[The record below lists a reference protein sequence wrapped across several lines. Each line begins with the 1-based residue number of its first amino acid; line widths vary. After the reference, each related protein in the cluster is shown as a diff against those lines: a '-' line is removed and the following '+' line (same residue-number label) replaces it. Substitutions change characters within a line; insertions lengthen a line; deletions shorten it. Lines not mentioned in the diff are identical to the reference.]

1 MKIDVV
7 KREKD
12 FLRVSGAESES
23 YLQGQ
28 LSQEIEGMSD
38 GESRFTFLL
47 QPSGKVDAWLRVTRQ
62 TQNDYLLDVDKH
74 YGELVLARLKRF
86 LLRTDCRIEILNY
99 SLYTEIGRSSLSGN
113 DLVDGIA
120 IPYSW
125 FDFEF
130 TDYIFK
136 SDSCS
141 EGFNLVNDEVWAE
154 VRIKAGI
161 PEMGKEIDTSTI
173 PASLGIVD
181 SSVSFSKGCYTGQEL
196 VARMD
201 SRKGGTPYRLVRISG
216 TSGIA
221 ASQGVLL
228 KDGEEVG
235 TITSEIVID
244 NDFFALGFL
253 KRGIESPTEAQIVDE
268 DSNEKSVFV
277 MPLEG

>member
-1 MKIDVV
+1 MKLDFV

-12 FLRVSGAESES
+12 FLRVSGTEAES

-28 LSQEIEGMSD
+28 LSQDIEEMSD

-47 QPSGKVDAWLRVTRQ
+47 QPSGKVDAWLRITRQ
-62 TQNDYLLDVDKH
+62 TQNDYLLDVDKN

-86 LLRTDCRIEILNY
+86 LLRTDCRVEISNY
-99 SLYTEIGRSSLSGN
+99 FLYTEIGNSRNEN
-113 DLVDGIA
+113 DFVDCIA

-125 FDFEF
+125 FGFEF

-136 SDSCS
+136 SDSFS
-141 EGFNLVNDEVWAE
+141 EGFNLMDDQVWKG

-173 PASLGIVD
+173 PASLGILD
-181 SSVSFSKGCYTGQEL
+181 FSVSFTKGCYTGQEL

-201 SRKGGTPYRLVRISG
+201 SRKGGTPYRLVKISG
-216 TSGIA
+216 TSGMT

-228 KDGEEVG
+228 NDGEEIG
-235 TITSEIVID
+235 TITSEIIID

-253 KRGIESPTEAQIVDE
+253 KRGVNTPTEAQIVDE

-277 MPLEG
+277 MSLEG

>member
-12 FLRVSGAESES
+12 FLRISGTEAES

-28 LSQEIEGMSD
+28 LSQDIEGMSD
-38 GESRFTFLL
+38 GEARFTFLL
-47 QPSGKVDAWLRVTRQ
+47 QPSGKVDAWLRITRQ
-62 TQNDYLLDVDKH
+62 AQNDYLIDVDKN

-86 LLRTDCRIEILNY
+86 LLRTDCRVEILNY
-99 SLYTEIGRSSLSGN
+99 FLYTEIGNSRNEN
-113 DLVDGIA
+113 DFVDCIA

-125 FDFEF
+125 FGFEF

-136 SDSCS
+136 SDSFS
-141 EGFNLVNDEVWAE
+141 EGFTLIDDQVWTE

-173 PASLGIVD
+173 PASLGIAD
-181 SSVSFSKGCYTGQEL
+181 FSVSFTKGCYTGQEL

-201 SRKGGTPYRLVRISG
+201 SRKGGTPYRLVKISG
-216 TSGIA
+216 ISGIT

-228 KDGEEVG
+228 NNGEEIG

-244 NDFFALGFL
+244 NNFFALGFL
-253 KRGIESPTEAQIVDE
+253 KRGVNSPIEAQVIDE
-268 DSNEKSVFV
+268 GSNEKSVFV

>member
-12 FLRVSGAESES
+12 FLRISGTEAES

-28 LSQEIEGMSD
+28 LSQDIEGMSD
-38 GESRFTFLL
+38 GEARFTFLL
-47 QPSGKVDAWLRVTRQ
+47 QPSGKVDAWLRITRQ
-62 TQNDYLLDVDKH
+62 AQNDYLIDVDKN

-86 LLRTDCRIEILNY
+86 LLRTDCRVEILNY
-99 SLYTEIGRSSLSGN
+99 FLYTEIGNSRNEN
-113 DLVDGIA
+113 DFVDCIA

-125 FDFEF
+125 FGFEF

-136 SDSCS
+136 SDSFS
-141 EGFNLVNDEVWAE
+141 EGFTLIDDQVWTE

-173 PASLGIVD
+173 PASLGIAD
-181 SSVSFSKGCYTGQEL
+181 FSVSFTKGCYTGQEL

-201 SRKGGTPYRLVRISG
+201 SRKGGTPYRLVKISG
-216 TSGIA
+216 TSGIT

-228 KDGEEVG
+228 NNGEEIG

-253 KRGIESPTEAQIVDE
+253 KRGVNSPIEAQVIDE
-268 DSNEKSVFV
+268 GSNEKSVFV
-277 MPLEG
+277 IPLEG

>member
-1 MKIDVV
+1 MKIDFV

-12 FLRVSGAESES
+12 FLRVSGTEAES

-28 LSQEIEGMSD
+28 LSQDIEEMSD

-47 QPSGKVDAWLRVTRQ
+47 QPSGKVDAWLRITRQ
-62 TQNDYLLDVDKH
+62 TQNDYLLDVDKN

-86 LLRTDCRIEILNY
+86 LLRTDCRVEILNY
-99 SLYTEIGRSSLSGN
+99 FLYTEIGNSRNEN
-113 DLVDGIA
+113 DFVDCIA

-125 FDFEF
+125 FGFEF

-136 SDSCS
+136 SDSFS
-141 EGFNLVNDEVWAE
+141 EGFNLIDDQVWKG

-173 PASLGIVD
+173 PASLGILD
-181 SSVSFSKGCYTGQEL
+181 FSVSFTKGCYTGQEL

-201 SRKGGTPYRLVRISG
+201 SRKGGTPYRLVKISG
-216 TSGIA
+216 TSGMTV
-221 ASQGVLL
+221 SQGVLL
-228 KDGEEVG
+228 NDGEEIG
-235 TITSEIVID
+235 TITSEIIID
-244 NDFFALGFL
+244 NDYFALGFL
-253 KRGIESPTEAQIVDE
+253 KRGVNTPTEAQIVDE

-277 MPLEG
+277 MSLEG

>member
-12 FLRVSGAESES
+12 FLRISGTEAES

-28 LSQEIEGMSD
+28 LSQDIEGMSD
-38 GESRFTFLL
+38 GEARFTFLL
-47 QPSGKVDAWLRVTRQ
+47 QPSGKVDAWLRITRQ
-62 TQNDYLLDVDKH
+62 AQNDYLIDVDKN

-86 LLRTDCRIEILNY
+86 LLRTDCRVEILNY
-99 SLYTEIGRSSLSGN
+99 FLYTEIGNSRNEN
-113 DLVDGIA
+113 DFVDCIA

-125 FDFEF
+125 FGFEF

-136 SDSCS
+136 SDSFS
-141 EGFNLVNDEVWAE
+141 EGFTLIDDQVWTE

-173 PASLGIVD
+173 PASLGIAD
-181 SSVSFSKGCYTGQEL
+181 FSVSFTKGCYTGQEL

-201 SRKGGTPYRLVRISG
+201 SRKAGTPYRLVKISG
-216 TSGIA
+216 TSGIT

-228 KDGEEVG
+228 NNGEEIG

-253 KRGIESPTEAQIVDE
+253 KRGVNSPIEAQVIDE

>member
-12 FLRVSGAESES
+12 FLRISGTEAES

-28 LSQEIEGMSD
+28 LSQDIEGMSD
-38 GESRFTFLL
+38 GEARFTFLL
-47 QPSGKVDAWLRVTRQ
+47 QPSGKVDAWLRITRQ
-62 TQNDYLLDVDKH
+62 AQNDYLLDVDKN

-86 LLRTDCRIEILNY
+86 LLRTDCRVEILNY
-99 SLYTEIGRSSLSGN
+99 FLYTEIGNSRNEN
-113 DLVDGIA
+113 DFVDCIA

-125 FDFEF
+125 FGFEF

-136 SDSCS
+136 SDSFS
-141 EGFNLVNDEVWAE
+141 EGFTLIDDQVWTE

-173 PASLGIVD
+173 PASLGIAD
-181 SSVSFSKGCYTGQEL
+181 FSVSFTKGCYTGQEL

-201 SRKGGTPYRLVRISG
+201 SRKGGTPYRLVKISG
-216 TSGIA
+216 ISGIT

-228 KDGEEVG
+228 NNGEEIG

-244 NDFFALGFL
+244 NNFFALGFL
-253 KRGIESPTEAQIVDE
+253 KRGVNSPIEAQVIDE

>member
-12 FLRVSGAESES
+12 FLRVSGTEAES

-28 LSQEIEGMSD
+28 LSQDIEGMSD
-38 GESRFTFLL
+38 GEARFTFLL
-47 QPSGKVDAWLRVTRQ
+47 QPSGKVDAWLRITRQ
-62 TQNDYLLDVDKH
+62 AQNDYLLDVDKN

-86 LLRTDCRIEILNY
+86 LLRTDCRVEISSY
-99 SLYTEIGRSSLSGN
+99 FLYTEIGNSRNEN
-113 DLVDGIA
+113 DFVDCIA

-125 FDFEF
+125 FGFEF

-136 SDSCS
+136 SDSFS
-141 EGFNLVNDEVWAE
+141 EGFNLIDDQVWKG

-173 PASLGIVD
+173 PASLGILD
-181 SSVSFSKGCYTGQEL
+181 FSVSFTKGCYTGQEL

-201 SRKGGTPYRLVRISG
+201 SRKGGTPYRLVKISG
-216 TSGIA
+216 TSGMT

-228 KDGEEVG
+228 NDGEEIG
-235 TITSEIVID
+235 TITSEIIID
-244 NDFFALGFL
+244 NDYFALGFL
-253 KRGIESPTEAQIVDE
+253 KRGVNTPTEAQIVDE

-277 MPLEG
+277 MSLEG

>member
-1 MKIDVV
+1 MKLDVV

-12 FLRVSGAESES
+12 FLRVSGTEAES

-28 LSQEIEGMSD
+28 LSQDIEGMSD

-47 QPSGKVDAWLRVTRQ
+47 QPSGKVDAWLRITRQ
-62 TQNDYLLDVDKH
+62 TQNDYLFDVDKN
-74 YGELVLARLKRF
+74 YGELVLARLEWF
-86 LLRTDCRIEILNY
+86 LLRTDCRVEILNY
-99 SLYTEIGRSSLSGN
+99 FLYTEIGNSRNEN
-113 DLVDGIA
+113 DFVDCIA

-125 FDFEF
+125 FGFEF

-136 SDSCS
+136 SDSFS
-141 EGFNLVNDEVWAE
+141 EGFNLMDDQVWKG

-173 PASLGIVD
+173 PASLGILD
-181 SSVSFSKGCYTGQEL
+181 FSVSFTKGCYTGQEL

-201 SRKGGTPYRLVRISG
+201 SRKGGTPYRLVKISG
-216 TSGIA
+216 TSGMT

-228 KDGEEVG
+228 NDGEEIG
-235 TITSEIVID
+235 TITSETIID

-253 KRGIESPTEAQIVDE
+253 KRGVNTPTEAQIVDE

-277 MPLEG
+277 MSLEG

>member
-12 FLRVSGAESES
+12 FLRISGTEAES

-28 LSQEIEGMSD
+28 LSQDIEGMSD
-38 GESRFTFLL
+38 GEARFTFLL
-47 QPSGKVDAWLRVTRQ
+47 QPSGKVDAWLRITRQ
-62 TQNDYLLDVDKH
+62 AQNDYLIDVDKN

-86 LLRTDCRIEILNY
+86 LLRTDCRVEILNY
-99 SLYTEIGRSSLSGN
+99 FLYTEIGNSRNEN
-113 DLVDGIA
+113 DFVDCIA

-125 FDFEF
+125 FGFEF

-136 SDSCS
+136 SDSFS
-141 EGFNLVNDEVWAE
+141 EGFTLIDDQVWTE

-173 PASLGIVD
+173 PASLGIAD
-181 SSVSFSKGCYTGQEL
+181 FSVSFTKGCYTGQEL

-201 SRKGGTPYRLVRISG
+201 SRKGGTPYRLVKISG
-216 TSGIA
+216 ISGIT

-228 KDGEEVG
+228 NNGEEIG

-244 NDFFALGFL
+244 NNFFALGFL
-253 KRGIESPTEAQIVDE
+253 KRGVNSPIEAQVIDE
-268 DSNEKSVFV
+268 GSNEKSVFV
-277 MPLEG
+277 IPLEG

>member
-12 FLRVSGAESES
+12 FLRVSGTEAES

-28 LSQEIEGMSD
+28 LSQDIEEMSD

-47 QPSGKVDAWLRVTRQ
+47 QPSGKVDAWLRITRQ
-62 TQNDYLLDVDKH
+62 TQNDYLLDVDKN

-86 LLRTDCRIEILNY
+86 LLRTDCRVEISNY
-99 SLYTEIGRSSLSGN
+99 FLYTEIGNSRNEN
-113 DLVDGIA
+113 DFVDCIA

-125 FDFEF
+125 FGFEF

-136 SDSCS
+136 SDSFS
-141 EGFNLVNDEVWAE
+141 EGFTLIDDRVWTE

-173 PASLGIVD
+173 PASLGILD
-181 SSVSFSKGCYTGQEL
+181 FSVSFTKGCYTGQEL

-201 SRKGGTPYRLVRISG
+201 SRKGGTPYRLVKISG
-216 TSGIA
+216 TSGMT

-228 KDGEEVG
+228 NDGEEIG
-235 TITSEIVID
+235 TITSEIIID
-244 NDFFALGFL
+244 NDYFALGFL
-253 KRGIESPTEAQIVDE
+253 KRGVNTPTEAQIVGE

-277 MPLEG
+277 MSLEG

>member
-1 MKIDVV
+1 MEINFV

-12 FLRVSGAESES
+12 FLRVSGTESES

-62 TQNDYLLDVDKH
+62 TQNDYLLDVDKN
-74 YGELVLARLKRF
+74 YGELVLTRLKRF
-86 LLRTDCRIEILNY
+86 LLRTDCRIEILDY
-99 SLYTEIGRSSLSGN
+99 SLYTKIGSSLNGN
-113 DLVDGIA
+113 DFVDGIA

-136 SDSCS
+136 SDSCY
-141 EGFNLVNDEVWAE
+141 EGFNLVNDRVWAE
-154 VRIKAGI
+154 MRIKAGI

-173 PASLGIVD
+173 PASLGIID
-181 SSVSFSKGCYTGQEL
+181 SSVSFSEGCYTGQEL

-216 TSGIA
+216 TSGVT

-235 TITSEIVID
+235 TITSEIVIG

-268 DSNEKSVFV
+268 YSNEKSVFV

>member
-1 MKIDVV
+1 MKIDFV

-12 FLRVSGAESES
+12 FLRVSGTEAES

-28 LSQEIEGMSD
+28 LSQDIEEMSD

-47 QPSGKVDAWLRVTRQ
+47 QPSGKVDAWLRITRQ
-62 TQNDYLLDVDKH
+62 TQNDYLLDVDKN

-86 LLRTDCRIEILNY
+86 LLRTDCRVEILNY
-99 SLYTEIGRSSLSGN
+99 FLYTEIGNSRNEN
-113 DLVDGIA
+113 DFVDCIA

-125 FDFEF
+125 FGFEF

-136 SDSCS
+136 SDSFS
-141 EGFNLVNDEVWAE
+141 EGFTLIDDQVWTE

-173 PASLGIVD
+173 PASLGIAD
-181 SSVSFSKGCYTGQEL
+181 FSVSFTKGCYTGQEL

-201 SRKGGTPYRLVRISG
+201 SRKGGTPYRLVKISG
-216 TSGIA
+216 ISGIT

-228 KDGEEVG
+228 NNGEEIG

-253 KRGIESPTEAQIVDE
+253 KRGVNSPIEAQVIDE

>member
-12 FLRVSGAESES
+12 FLRISGTEAES

-28 LSQEIEGMSD
+28 LSQDIEGMSD
-38 GESRFTFLL
+38 GEARFTFLL
-47 QPSGKVDAWLRVTRQ
+47 QPSGKVDAWLRITRQ
-62 TQNDYLLDVDKH
+62 AQNDYLLDVDKN

-86 LLRTDCRIEILNY
+86 LLRTDCRVEILNY
-99 SLYTEIGRSSLSGN
+99 FLYTEIGNSRNEN
-113 DLVDGIA
+113 DFVDCIA

-125 FDFEF
+125 FGFEF

-136 SDSCS
+136 SDSFS
-141 EGFNLVNDEVWAE
+141 EGFTLIDDQVWTE

-173 PASLGIVD
+173 PASLGIAD
-181 SSVSFSKGCYTGQEL
+181 FSVSFTKGCYTGQEL

-201 SRKGGTPYRLVRISG
+201 SRKGGTPYRLVKISG
-216 TSGIA
+216 ISGIT

-228 KDGEEVG
+228 NNGEEIG

-253 KRGIESPTEAQIVDE
+253 KRGVNSPIEAQVIDE
-268 DSNEKSVFV
+268 GSNEKSVFV
-277 MPLEG
+277 IPLEG

>member
-12 FLRVSGAESES
+12 FLRVSGTEAES

-28 LSQEIEGMSD
+28 LSQDIEGMSD
-38 GESRFTFLL
+38 GEARFTFLL
-47 QPSGKVDAWLRVTRQ
+47 QPSGKVDAWLRITRQ
-62 TQNDYLLDVDKH
+62 AQNDYLLDVDKN

-86 LLRTDCRIEILNY
+86 LLRTDCRVEILNY
-99 SLYTEIGRSSLSGN
+99 FLYTEIGNSRNEN
-113 DLVDGIA
+113 DFVDCIA

-125 FDFEF
+125 FGFEF

-136 SDSCS
+136 SDSFS
-141 EGFNLVNDEVWAE
+141 EGFTLIDDQVWTE

-173 PASLGIVD
+173 PASLGIAD
-181 SSVSFSKGCYTGQEL
+181 FSVSFTKGCYTGQEL

-201 SRKGGTPYRLVRISG
+201 SRKGGTPYRLVKISG
-216 TSGIA
+216 TSGIT

-228 KDGEEVG
+228 NNGEEIG

-253 KRGIESPTEAQIVDE
+253 KRGVNSPIEAQVIDE

>member
-1 MKIDVV
+1 MKIDFV

-12 FLRVSGAESES
+12 FLRVSGTEAES

-28 LSQEIEGMSD
+28 LSQDIEEMSD

-47 QPSGKVDAWLRVTRQ
+47 QPSGKVDAWLRITRQ
-62 TQNDYLLDVDKH
+62 TQNDYLLDVDKN

-86 LLRTDCRIEILNY
+86 LLRTDCRVEISNY
-99 SLYTEIGRSSLSGN
+99 FLYTEIGNSRNEN
-113 DLVDGIA
+113 DFVDCIA

-125 FDFEF
+125 FGFEF

-136 SDSCS
+136 SDSFS
-141 EGFNLVNDEVWAE
+141 EGFNLMDDQVWKG

-173 PASLGIVD
+173 PASLGILD
-181 SSVSFSKGCYTGQEL
+181 FSVSFTKGCYTGQEL

-201 SRKGGTPYRLVRISG
+201 SRKGGTPYRLVKISG
-216 TSGIA
+216 TSGMT

-228 KDGEEVG
+228 NDGEEIG
-235 TITSEIVID
+235 TITSEIIID
-244 NDFFALGFL
+244 NDYFALGFL
-253 KRGIESPTEAQIVDE
+253 KRGVNTPTEAQIVDE

-277 MPLEG
+277 MSLEG

>member
-12 FLRVSGAESES
+12 FLRVSGTEAES

-28 LSQEIEGMSD
+28 LSQDIEGMSD
-38 GESRFTFLL
+38 GEARFTFLL
-47 QPSGKVDAWLRVTRQ
+47 QPSGKVDAWLRITRQ
-62 TQNDYLLDVDKH
+62 AQNDYLIDVDKN

-86 LLRTDCRIEILNY
+86 LLRTDCRVEILNY
-99 SLYTEIGRSSLSGN
+99 FLYTEIGNSRNEN
-113 DLVDGIA
+113 DFVDCIA

-125 FDFEF
+125 FGFEF

-136 SDSCS
+136 SDSFS
-141 EGFNLVNDEVWAE
+141 EGFTLIDDQVWTE

-173 PASLGIVD
+173 PASLGIAD
-181 SSVSFSKGCYTGQEL
+181 FSVSFTKGCYTGQEL

-201 SRKGGTPYRLVRISG
+201 SRKGGTPYRLVKISG
-216 TSGIA
+216 TSGIT

-228 KDGEEVG
+228 NNGEEIG

-244 NDFFALGFL
+244 NNFFALGFL
-253 KRGIESPTEAQIVDE
+253 KRGVNSPIEAQVIDE
-268 DSNEKSVFV
+268 GSNEKSVFV
-277 MPLEG
+277 IPLEG

>member
-1 MKIDVV
+1 MKIDFV

-12 FLRVSGAESES
+12 FLRVSGTEAES

-28 LSQEIEGMSD
+28 LSQDIEEMSD

-47 QPSGKVDAWLRVTRQ
+47 QPSGKVDAWLRITRQ
-62 TQNDYLLDVDKH
+62 TQNDYLLDVDKN

-86 LLRTDCRIEILNY
+86 LLRTDCRVEILNY
-99 SLYTEIGRSSLSGN
+99 FLYTEIGNSRNEN
-113 DLVDGIA
+113 DFVDCIA

-125 FDFEF
+125 FGFEF

-136 SDSCS
+136 SDNFS
-141 EGFNLVNDEVWAE
+141 EGFNLIDDQVWKG

-173 PASLGIVD
+173 PASLGILD
-181 SSVSFSKGCYTGQEL
+181 FSVSFTKGCYTGQEL

-201 SRKGGTPYRLVRISG
+201 SRKGGTPYRLVKISG
-216 TSGIA
+216 TSGMT

-228 KDGEEVG
+228 NDGEEIG
-235 TITSEIVID
+235 TITSEIIID

-253 KRGIESPTEAQIVDE
+253 KRGVNTPTEAQIVDE

-277 MPLEG
+277 MSLEG

>member
-1 MKIDVV
+1 MKIDFV

-12 FLRVSGAESES
+12 FLRVSGTEAES

-28 LSQEIEGMSD
+28 LSQDIEEMSD

-47 QPSGKVDAWLRVTRQ
+47 QPSGKVDAWLRITRQ
-62 TQNDYLLDVDKH
+62 TQNDYLLDVDKN

-86 LLRTDCRIEILNY
+86 LLRTDCRVEILNY
-99 SLYTEIGRSSLSGN
+99 FLYTEIGNSRNEN
-113 DLVDGIA
+113 DFVDCIA

-125 FDFEF
+125 FGFEF

-136 SDSCS
+136 SDSFS
-141 EGFNLVNDEVWAE
+141 EGFNLIDDQVWKG

-173 PASLGIVD
+173 PASLGILD
-181 SSVSFSKGCYTGQEL
+181 FSVSFTKGCYTGQEL

-201 SRKGGTPYRLVRISG
+201 SRKGGTPYRLVKISG
-216 TSGIA
+216 TSGIT

-228 KDGEEVG
+228 NDGEEIG
-235 TITSEIVID
+235 TITSEIIID

-253 KRGIESPTEAQIVDE
+253 KRGVDTPTEAQIVDE

-277 MPLEG
+277 MSLEG

>member
-1 MKIDVV
+1 MKIDFV

-12 FLRVSGAESES
+12 FLRVSGTEAES

-28 LSQEIEGMSD
+28 LSQDIEEMSD

-47 QPSGKVDAWLRVTRQ
+47 QPSGKVDAWLRITRQ
-62 TQNDYLLDVDKH
+62 TQNDYLLDVDKN

-86 LLRTDCRIEILNY
+86 LLRTDCRVEILNY
-99 SLYTEIGRSSLSGN
+99 FLYTEIGNSRNEN
-113 DLVDGIA
+113 DFVDCIA

-125 FDFEF
+125 FGFEF

-136 SDSCS
+136 SDNFS
-141 EGFNLVNDEVWAE
+141 EGFNLIDDQVWKG

-173 PASLGIVD
+173 PASLGILD
-181 SSVSFSKGCYTGQEL
+181 FSVSFTKGCYTGQEL

-201 SRKGGTPYRLVRISG
+201 SRKGGTPYRLVKISG
-216 TSGIA
+216 TSGMT

-228 KDGEEVG
+228 NDGEEIG
-235 TITSEIVID
+235 TITSEIIID

-253 KRGIESPTEAQIVDE
+253 KRGVNTPTEAQIVGE

-277 MPLEG
+277 MSLEG

>member
-1 MKIDVV
+1 MKIDFV

-12 FLRVSGAESES
+12 FLRVSGTEAES

-28 LSQEIEGMSD
+28 LSQDIEEMSD

-47 QPSGKVDAWLRVTRQ
+47 QPSGKVDAWLRITRQ
-62 TQNDYLLDVDKH
+62 TQNDYLLDVDKN

-86 LLRTDCRIEILNY
+86 LLRTDCRVEILNY
-99 SLYTEIGRSSLSGN
+99 FLYTEIGNSRNEN
-113 DLVDGIA
+113 DFVDCIA

-125 FDFEF
+125 FGFEF

-136 SDSCS
+136 SDSFS
-141 EGFNLVNDEVWAE
+141 EGFNLMDDQVWKG

-173 PASLGIVD
+173 PASLGILD
-181 SSVSFSKGCYTGQEL
+181 FSVSFTKGCYTGQEL

-201 SRKGGTPYRLVRISG
+201 SRKGGTPYRLVKISG
-216 TSGIA
+216 TSGMT

-228 KDGEEVG
+228 NDGEEIG
-235 TITSEIVID
+235 TITSEIIID

-253 KRGIESPTEAQIVDE
+253 KRGVNTPTEAQIVDE

-277 MPLEG
+277 MSLEG

>member
-12 FLRVSGAESES
+12 FLRISGTEAES

-28 LSQEIEGMSD
+28 LSQDIEGMSD
-38 GESRFTFLL
+38 GEARFTFLL
-47 QPSGKVDAWLRVTRQ
+47 QPSGKVDAWLRITRQ
-62 TQNDYLLDVDKH
+62 AQNDYLIDVDKN

-86 LLRTDCRIEILNY
+86 LLRTDCRVEILNY
-99 SLYTEIGRSSLSGN
+99 FLYTEIGNSRNEN
-113 DLVDGIA
+113 DFVDCIA

-125 FDFEF
+125 FGFEF

-136 SDSCS
+136 SDSFS
-141 EGFNLVNDEVWAE
+141 EGFTLIDDQVWTE

-173 PASLGIVD
+173 PASLGIAD
-181 SSVSFSKGCYTGQEL
+181 FSVSFTKGCYTGQEL

-201 SRKGGTPYRLVRISG
+201 SRKGGTPYRLVKISG
-216 TSGIA
+216 ISGIT

-228 KDGEEVG
+228 NNGEEIG

-244 NDFFALGFL
+244 NNFFALGFL
-253 KRGIESPTEAQIVDE
+253 KRGVNSPIEAQVIDE

>member
-1 MKIDVV
+1 MKIDFV

-12 FLRVSGAESES
+12 FLRVSGTEAES

-28 LSQEIEGMSD
+28 LSQDIEEMSD

-47 QPSGKVDAWLRVTRQ
+47 QPSGKVDAWLRITRQ
-62 TQNDYLLDVDKH
+62 TQNDYLLDVDKN

-86 LLRTDCRIEILNY
+86 LLRTDCRVEISNY
-99 SLYTEIGRSSLSGN
+99 FLYTEIGNSRNEN
-113 DLVDGIA
+113 DFVDCIA

-125 FDFEF
+125 FGFEF

-136 SDSCS
+136 SDSFS
-141 EGFNLVNDEVWAE
+141 EGFNLIDDQVWKG

-173 PASLGIVD
+173 PASLGILD
-181 SSVSFSKGCYTGQEL
+181 FSVSFTKGCYTGQEL

-201 SRKGGTPYRLVRISG
+201 SRKGGTPYRLVKISG
-216 TSGIA
+216 TSGMT

-228 KDGEEVG
+228 NDGEEIG
-235 TITSEIVID
+235 TITSEIIID

-253 KRGIESPTEAQIVDE
+253 KRGVDTPTEAQIVDE

-277 MPLEG
+277 MSLEG

>member
-1 MKIDVV
+1 MKIDFV

-12 FLRVSGAESES
+12 FLRVSGTEAES

-28 LSQEIEGMSD
+28 LSQDIEEMSD

-47 QPSGKVDAWLRVTRQ
+47 QPSGKVDAWLRITRQ
-62 TQNDYLLDVDKH
+62 TQNDYLLDVDKN

-86 LLRTDCRIEILNY
+86 LLRTDCRVEILNY
-99 SLYTEIGRSSLSGN
+99 FLYTEIGNSRNEN
-113 DLVDGIA
+113 DFVDCIA

-125 FDFEF
+125 FGFEF

-136 SDSCS
+136 SDSFS
-141 EGFNLVNDEVWAE
+141 EGFNLIDDQVWKG

-173 PASLGIVD
+173 PASLGILD
-181 SSVSFSKGCYTGQEL
+181 FSVSFTKGCYTGQEL

-201 SRKGGTPYRLVRISG
+201 SRKGGTPYRLVKISG
-216 TSGIA
+216 TSGMT

-228 KDGEEVG
+228 NDGEEIG
-235 TITSEIVID
+235 TITSEIIID

-253 KRGIESPTEAQIVDE
+253 KRGVNTPTEAQIVDE

>member
-1 MKIDVV
+1 MKIDFV

-12 FLRVSGAESES
+12 FLRVSGTEAES

-28 LSQEIEGMSD
+28 LSQDIEEMSD

-47 QPSGKVDAWLRVTRQ
+47 QPSGKVDAWLRITRQ
-62 TQNDYLLDVDKH
+62 TQNDYLLDVDKN

-86 LLRTDCRIEILNY
+86 LLRTDCRVEILNY
-99 SLYTEIGRSSLSGN
+99 FLYTEIGNSRNEN
-113 DLVDGIA
+113 DFVDCIA

-125 FDFEF
+125 FGFEF

-136 SDSCS
+136 SDSFS
-141 EGFNLVNDEVWAE
+141 EGFNLIDDQVWKG

-173 PASLGIVD
+173 PASLGILD
-181 SSVSFSKGCYTGQEL
+181 FSVSFTKGCYTGQEL

-201 SRKGGTPYRLVRISG
+201 SRKGGTPYRLVKISG
-216 TSGIA
+216 TSGMT

-228 KDGEEVG
+228 NDGEEIG

-244 NDFFALGFL
+244 NDFFGLGFL
-253 KRGIESPTEAQIVDE
+253 KRGVDSPTEAQIVDE
-268 DSNEKSVFV
+268 DSNKKGVFV

>member
-1 MKIDVV
+1 MKLDVV

-12 FLRVSGAESES
+12 FLRVSGTEAES

-28 LSQEIEGMSD
+28 LSQDIEGMSD

-47 QPSGKVDAWLRVTRQ
+47 QPSGKVDAWLRITRQ
-62 TQNDYLLDVDKH
+62 TQNDYLLDVDKN

-86 LLRTDCRIEILNY
+86 LLRTDCRVEILNY
-99 SLYTEIGRSSLSGN
+99 FLYTEIGNFRIEN
-113 DLVDGIA
+113 DFVDCIA

-125 FDFEF
+125 FGFEF

-136 SDSCS
+136 SDSFS
-141 EGFNLVNDEVWAE
+141 EGFNLIDDQVWKG

-173 PASLGIVD
+173 PASLGILD
-181 SSVSFSKGCYTGQEL
+181 FSVSFTKGCYTGQEL

-201 SRKGGTPYRLVRISG
+201 SRKGGTPYRLVKISG
-216 TSGIA
+216 TSGMT

-228 KDGEEVG
+228 NDGEEIG
-235 TITSEIVID
+235 TITSEIIID
-244 NDFFALGFL
+244 NDYFALGFL
-253 KRGIESPTEAQIVDE
+253 KRGVNTPTEAQIVDE

-277 MPLEG
+277 MSLEG

>member
-1 MKIDVV
+1 MKIDFV

-12 FLRVSGAESES
+12 FLRVSGTEAES

-28 LSQEIEGMSD
+28 LSQDIEEMSD

-47 QPSGKVDAWLRVTRQ
+47 QPSGKVDAWLRITRQ
-62 TQNDYLLDVDKH
+62 TQNDYLLDVDKN

-86 LLRTDCRIEILNY
+86 LLRTDCRVEILNY
-99 SLYTEIGRSSLSGN
+99 FLYTEIGNSRNEN
-113 DLVDGIA
+113 DFVDCIA

-125 FDFEF
+125 FGFEF

-136 SDSCS
+136 SDSFS
-141 EGFNLVNDEVWAE
+141 EGFNLIDDQVWKG

-173 PASLGIVD
+173 PASLGILD
-181 SSVSFSKGCYTGQEL
+181 FSVSFTKGCYTGQEL

-201 SRKGGTPYRLVRISG
+201 SRKGGTPYRLVKISG
-216 TSGIA
+216 TSGIT

-228 KDGEEVG
+228 NDGEEIG
-235 TITSEIVID
+235 TITSEIIID
-244 NDFFALGFL
+244 NDYFALGFL
-253 KRGIESPTEAQIVDE
+253 KRGVNTPTEAQIVDE

-277 MPLEG
+277 MSLEG

>member
-12 FLRVSGAESES
+12 FLRISGTEAES

-28 LSQEIEGMSD
+28 LSQDIEGMSD
-38 GESRFTFLL
+38 GEARFTFLL
-47 QPSGKVDAWLRVTRQ
+47 QPSGKVDAWLRITRQ
-62 TQNDYLLDVDKH
+62 AQNDYLIDVDKN

-86 LLRTDCRIEILNY
+86 LLRTDCRVEILNY
-99 SLYTEIGRSSLSGN
+99 FLYTEIGNSRNEN
-113 DLVDGIA
+113 DFVDCIA

-125 FDFEF
+125 FGFEF

-136 SDSCS
+136 SDSFS
-141 EGFNLVNDEVWAE
+141 EGFTLIDDQVWTE

-173 PASLGIVD
+173 PASLGIAD
-181 SSVSFSKGCYTGQEL
+181 FSVSFTKGCYTGQEL

-201 SRKGGTPYRLVRISG
+201 SRKGGTPYRLVKISG
-216 TSGIA
+216 TSGIT

-228 KDGEEVG
+228 NNGEEIG

-244 NDFFALGFL
+244 NNFFALGFL
-253 KRGIESPTEAQIVDE
+253 KRGVNSPIEAQVIDE

>member
-12 FLRVSGAESES
+12 FLRVSGTEAES

-28 LSQEIEGMSD
+28 LSQDIEGMSD
-38 GESRFTFLL
+38 GEARFTFLL
-47 QPSGKVDAWLRVTRQ
+47 QPSGKVDAWLRITRQ
-62 TQNDYLLDVDKH
+62 AQNDYLLDVDKN

-86 LLRTDCRIEILNY
+86 LLRTDCRVEILNY
-99 SLYTEIGRSSLSGN
+99 FLYTEIGNSRNEN
-113 DLVDGIA
+113 DFVDCIA

-125 FDFEF
+125 FGFEF

-136 SDSCS
+136 SDSFS
-141 EGFNLVNDEVWAE
+141 EGFTLIDDQVWTE

-173 PASLGIVD
+173 PASLGIAD
-181 SSVSFSKGCYTGQEL
+181 FSVSFTKGCYTGQEL

-201 SRKGGTPYRLVRISG
+201 SRKGGTPYRLVKISG
-216 TSGIA
+216 ISGIT

-228 KDGEEVG
+228 NNGEEIG

-244 NDFFALGFL
+244 NNFFALGFL
-253 KRGIESPTEAQIVDE
+253 KRGVNSPIEAQVIDE
-268 DSNEKSVFV
+268 GSNEKSVFV
-277 MPLEG
+277 IPLEG

>member
-1 MKIDVV
+1 MKLDVV

-12 FLRVSGAESES
+12 FLRVSGTEAES

-28 LSQEIEGMSD
+28 LSQDIEGMSD
-38 GESRFTFLL
+38 GEARFTFLL
-47 QPSGKVDAWLRVTRQ
+47 QPSGKVDAWLRITRQ
-62 TQNDYLLDVDKH
+62 AQNDYLLDVDKN
-74 YGELVLARLKRF
+74 YGELVLTRLKRF
-86 LLRTDCRIEILNY
+86 LLRTDCRVEMLNY
-99 SLYTEIGRSSLSGN
+99 FLYTEIGNFRNEN
-113 DLVDGIA
+113 DFVDCIT

-125 FDFEF
+125 FGFEF

-136 SDSCS
+136 SDSFS
-141 EGFNLVNDEVWAE
+141 EGFTLIDDRVWTE

-173 PASLGIVD
+173 PASLGITD
-181 SSVSFSKGCYTGQEL
+181 FSVSFTKGCYTGQEL

-201 SRKGGTPYRLVRISG
+201 SRKGGTPYRLVKISG
-216 TSGIA
+216 TSGMT

-228 KDGEEVG
+228 NDGEEIG
-235 TITSEIVID
+235 TITSEIIID

-253 KRGIESPTEAQIVDE
+253 KRGVNTPTEVQIVDE

-277 MPLEG
+277 MSLEG

>member
-12 FLRVSGAESES
+12 FLRVSGTEAES

-28 LSQEIEGMSD
+28 LSQDIEEMSD

-47 QPSGKVDAWLRVTRQ
+47 QPSGKVDAWLRITRQ
-62 TQNDYLLDVDKH
+62 AQNDYLLDVDKN
-74 YGELVLARLKRF
+74 YGELVLTRLKRF
-86 LLRTDCRIEILNY
+86 LLRTDCRVEILNHF
-99 SLYTEIGRSSLSGN
+99 LYTEIGNFRNEN
-113 DLVDGIA
+113 DFVDCIA

-125 FDFEF
+125 FGFEF

-136 SDSCS
+136 SDSFS
-141 EGFNLVNDEVWAE
+141 EGFTLIDDRVWTE

-173 PASLGIVD
+173 PASLGILD
-181 SSVSFSKGCYTGQEL
+181 FSVSFTKGCYTGQEL

-201 SRKGGTPYRLVRISG
+201 SRKGGTPYRLVKISG
-216 TSGIA
+216 TSGMT

-228 KDGEEVG
+228 NDGEEIG
-235 TITSEIVID
+235 TITSEIIID

-253 KRGIESPTEAQIVDE
+253 KRGVNTPTEAQIVDE

-277 MPLEG
+277 MSLEG

>member
-12 FLRVSGAESES
+12 FLRVSGTEAES

-28 LSQEIEGMSD
+28 LSQDIEGMSD
-38 GESRFTFLL
+38 GEARFTFLL
-47 QPSGKVDAWLRVTRQ
+47 QPSGKVDAWLRITRQ
-62 TQNDYLLDVDKH
+62 AQNDYLIDVDKN

-86 LLRTDCRIEILNY
+86 LLRTDCRVEILNY
-99 SLYTEIGRSSLSGN
+99 FLYTEIGNSRNEN
-113 DLVDGIA
+113 DFVDCIA

-125 FDFEF
+125 FGFEF

-136 SDSCS
+136 SDSFS
-141 EGFNLVNDEVWAE
+141 EGFTLIDDQVWTE

-173 PASLGIVD
+173 PASLGIAD
-181 SSVSFSKGCYTGQEL
+181 FSVSFTKGCYTGQEL

-201 SRKGGTPYRLVRISG
+201 SRKGGTPYRLVKISG
-216 TSGIA
+216 TSGIT

-228 KDGEEVG
+228 NNGEEIG

-253 KRGIESPTEAQIVDE
+253 KRGVNSPIEAQVIDE